1 MNSELFNCTENITL
15 CCALIQNQST
25 NIVVFS
31 KLWYNCINI
40 DSVHEIGEF

>member
-31 KLWYNCINI
+31 KLWYNYVNVSLVCEYI
-40 DSVHEIGEF
+40 E